1 MVVHGH
7 PVPTSGGAAAN
18 EHVTMLGDDIDKRVE
33 SAGRR
38 RERKQNYN
46 NKQARRIGRPR
57 AIKIGDY
64 VFVHNNSKTQPTAL
78 QNKQKQSGPYQVV
91 HIDSRSMRA
100 RLRRPADNVELD
112 TPFAINRLQ
121 RVSDEAVTT
130 VIPPTDE
137 SDAGW
142 NGVTDTRYLLDAER
156 QSVDKSKLQQAEQQ
170 RADEAKRQRAAEAE
184 AAKLELQRVRRQ
196 QQAAART
203 REQKRLDDERE
214 RNRQLQLQRASV
226 VVSNDVVPT
235 GIMPHVTGELLIVP
249 MPDGSTVHVGPQHR
263 RYRDLQ
269 QRYRA
274 QLTIAKQQERR
285 RQQNAD
291 RLRRFQRKAR
301 A

>member
-1 MVVHGH
+1 M
-7 PVPTSGGAAAN
+7 
-18 EHVTMLGDDIDKRVE
+18 
-33 SAGRR
+33 
-38 RERKQNYN
+38 
-46 NKQARRIGRPR
+46 
-57 AIKIGDY
+57 
-64 VFVHNNSKTQPTAL
+64 
-78 QNKQKQSGPYQVV
+78 
-91 HIDSRSMRA
+91 
-100 RLRRPADNVELD
+100 
-112 TPFAINRLQ
+112 
-121 RVSDEAVTT
+121 
-130 VIPPTDE
+130 IPPTDE